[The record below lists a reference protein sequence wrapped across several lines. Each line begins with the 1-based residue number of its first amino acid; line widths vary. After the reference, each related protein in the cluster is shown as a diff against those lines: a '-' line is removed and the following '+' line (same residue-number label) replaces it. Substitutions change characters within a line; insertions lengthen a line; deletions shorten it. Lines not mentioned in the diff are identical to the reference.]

1 VASIGTLNEG
11 PIHAALKAGYAEPG
25 DVLEASVDGYV
36 VDILRGDLIVEIQTA
51 GFSAIARKLRDLVA
65 RHRLR
70 LVHPVAGERWLVK
83 LPANGRGAPT
93 RRRSPKRGG
102 VEQVFEE
109 LVSLPDLLAHPNFE
123 LEVVTIEM
131 EEVRRPRRRVG
142 RGRAR
147 RRRDWTVVE
156 QRLLGVSERRLVR
169 DTADLLDLLPP
180 DLPDPFGTTELA
192 SALGKPRWLAQKAA
206 YCLRE
211 SGAVYQVGKKGNAL
225 VYSRRY
231 P

>member
-1 VASIGTLNEG
+1 MASIGTLNEG
-11 PIHAALKAGYAEPG
+11 PIHAALKASYAEPG
-25 DVLEASVDGYV
+25 DVLEASVDGYI
-36 VDILRGDLIVEIQTA
+36 VDILRGDLIIEIQTA

-83 LPANGRGAPT
+83 LPANGRGVPT

-102 VEQVFEE
+102 FEQVFEE

-123 LEVVTIEM
+123 LEVVMIEM
-131 EEVRRPRRRVG
+131 EEVRRPRRGV
-142 RGRAR
+142 GRAR
-147 RRRDWTVVE
+147 RGRAWSVVE
-156 QRLLGVSERRLVR
+156 RRLLKVSARRLVR
-169 DTADLLDLLPP
+169 DTADLLDLLPH
-180 DLPDPFGTTELA
+180 DLPDPFGTVELA
-192 SALGKPRWLAQKAA
+192 AALGKPRWLAQKAA

-225 VYSRRY
+225 VYSRHERD
-231 P
+231 